1 MCALAAGLFVKC
13 SADVG
18 VAVVF
23 AADCKG
29 VLFVFAKASKVVV
42 PLLRDVSFGK
52 TESNGSCV
60 VGDGIGMQSTVPEME
75 SKDFQINLRCYVD
88 TSELP

>member
-1 MCALAAGLFVKC
+1 MSCPT
-13 SADVG
+13 DVE

-29 VLFVFAKASKVVV
+29 VLFVFAKAAKVVV

-60 VGDGIGMQSTVPEME
+60 VSDGIGMQSTVPEME

-88 TSELP
+88 TSKLP